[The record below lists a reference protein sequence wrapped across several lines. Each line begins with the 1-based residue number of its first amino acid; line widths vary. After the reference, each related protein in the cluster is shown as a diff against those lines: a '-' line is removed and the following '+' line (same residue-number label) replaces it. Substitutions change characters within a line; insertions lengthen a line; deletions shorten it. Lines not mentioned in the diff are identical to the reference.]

1 MRYKGQV
8 RLGRKTKELVKNL
21 KSREIAVIDHPDLDA
36 VGAMQLA
43 DSGVSV
49 VLNAAD
55 SITGRY
61 PNLGPELLM
70 ERGIVLIDRL
80 GDAIFTQ
87 LQDGDQI
94 QIVQQNIYL
103 NEHLVASGRLVT
115 RDLVLSLMEEARKNI
130 DAEVFKFVDNT
141 IEYMQKEKQLML
153 ADLIIPKV
161 RTPIKDRHVVVVVR
175 GINYRD
181 DLRAIGAYIDD
192 MNPVLIGVD
201 GGADA
206 LLEFGHTPDLIIGDM
221 DSVSSETLNCGAEIL
236 VHAYQDG
243 RSPGARR
250 LSELGIDYK
259 IFPAPGTSEDIA
271 LLLAYELG
279 AQLIVAVGL
288 HSNLIDFL
296 EKGRP
301 GMASTFLTRMKI
313 GSILVDAKGVSQL
326 YKGKAGILP
335 IPLLIAAVIPI
346 LLIIMLATSWRDLLR
361 LFWLE
366 LRLFIGGLL

>member
-61 PNLGPELLM
+61 PNLGPELLL

-115 RDLVLSLMEEARKNI
+115 RDFVLSLMEEARKNI

>member
-61 PNLGPELLM
+61 PNLGPELLL

-115 RDLVLSLMEEARKNI
+115 HDLVLSLMEEARKNI

-192 MNPVLIGVD
+192 MNPVMIGVD

>member
-61 PNLGPELLM
+61 PNLGPELLL

-130 DAEVFKFVDNT
+130 DAEVFQFVDNT

>member
-1 MRYKGQV
+1 LRYKGQV

-61 PNLGPELLM
+61 PNLGPELLL

-130 DAEVFKFVDNT
+130 DAEVFQFVDNT

>member
-61 PNLGPELLM
+61 PNLGPELLL

-206 LLEFGHTPDLIIGDM
+206 LLEFDHTPDLIIGDM

>member
-61 PNLGPELLM
+61 PNLGPELLL

-153 ADLIIPKV
+153 ADLIFPKV

-175 GINYRD
+175 GINYRA

>member
-1 MRYKGQV
+1 LRYKGQV

-61 PNLGPELLM
+61 PNLGPELLL

-130 DAEVFKFVDNT
+130 DAEVFQFVDNT

-153 ADLIIPKV
+153 AALIIPKV

>member
-61 PNLGPELLM
+61 PNLGPELLL

>member
-61 PNLGPELLM
+61 PNLGPELLL

-130 DAEVFKFVDNT
+130 DAEVFQFVDNT

-346 LLIIMLATSWRDLLR
+346 LLIIMLDTSWRDLLR

>member
-1 MRYKGQV
+1 LRYKGQV

-61 PNLGPELLM
+61 PNLGPELLL